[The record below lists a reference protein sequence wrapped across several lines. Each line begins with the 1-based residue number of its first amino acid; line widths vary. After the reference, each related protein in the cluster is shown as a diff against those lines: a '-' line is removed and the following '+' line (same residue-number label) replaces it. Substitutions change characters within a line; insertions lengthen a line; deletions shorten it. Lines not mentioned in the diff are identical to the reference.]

1 MSEEELCLAVFC
13 GTPTTKM
20 QRKEEE
26 QEVEMM
32 VEIDTIQQPFR
43 VSVLFAKAN

>member
-26 QEVEMM
+26 EVEMM